1 MKKGYKVFG
10 LVRQMKHDSLKY
22 INKLYKNKDI
32 VLIKGDLHN
41 LGSIKKALKIAK
53 PDEIYN
59 LAAQSDVSISFI
71 QPEETFE
78 VNYHGFGRLVNEA
91 IKINPKIKIYQA
103 STSEMFGKIKPPQNE
118 NSPFH
123 PFSPY
128 GQSKLKAHEDYVVG
142 YREKRSIFICSGIL
156 FNHES
161 PRRGKNYV
169 TRKITTSL
177 VKIKLGLQDYFELG
191 NLDSK
196 RDWGFA
202 SDYVEVMWEMLR
214 QKNPQDFVIATGQSH
229 TVRDFVNEAV
239 KVLGMKI
246 TWHGKGLK
254 EVVKDENGKVI
265 LQINKKYY
273 RPADTNYLIGDSKKA
288 KRILGWRLKHSF
300 RDLVKIMTES
310 DLKEIKES
318 ISK

>member
-1 MKKGYKVFG
+1 MKKRAFITGITGQDGSYLAELLVKKGYKVFG

-196 RDWGFA
+196 RDWCFA

-214 QKNPQDFVIATGQSH
+214 QKNPQDF
-229 TVRDFVNEAV
+229 
-239 KVLGMKI
+239 
-246 TWHGKGLK
+246 
-254 EVVKDENGKVI
+254 
-265 LQINKKYY
+265 
-273 RPADTNYLIGDSKKA
+273 
-288 KRILGWRLKHSF
+288 
-300 RDLVKIMTES
+300 
-310 DLKEIKES
+310 
-318 ISK
+318 